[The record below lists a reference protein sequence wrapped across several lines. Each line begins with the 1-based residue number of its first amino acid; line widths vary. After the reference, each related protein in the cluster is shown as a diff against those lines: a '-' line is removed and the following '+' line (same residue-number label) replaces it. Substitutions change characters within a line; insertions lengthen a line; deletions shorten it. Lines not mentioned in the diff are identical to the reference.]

1 MSYRKLADRYHIAK
15 KTLCKI
21 VNSQT
26 AKFKNNFKITEYFI
40 KQLNYSGNL
49 VLDGKYVPVKE
60 EIETHLLSNTKSK
73 GKVPRSKKRQKVIRG
88 KVLIWGADYLSHDIL
103 HFEFDDSENA
113 LAFDS
118 YFRKLKSINYP
129 LKSVTVDDKQEL
141 IRAVGRH
148 FPNCIIQLC
157 TRHYLKKVSRILGI
171 GMIKIKIRSKEKQIE
186 RLFDGEDSTYI
197 PTTRF
202 RSIKLAAQ
210 LINEIA
216 ELEFKYEL
224 LIDFQNIVESI
235 IYASEYKIAEY
246 RFKSLTKYFWP
257 RRFRMREQFD
267 KSQVGTIKKLA
278 SDFKEHK
285 KYLLSYLKYPHL
297 NIPRT
302 NNLIEG
308 YNSQLEL
315 RLNSI
320 KGFETINPAENYLNV
335 WIVKRRF
342 SKFTDCKKQFK
353 SLNGKTPL
361 ECAGADIS
369 DIRDWVEFSQN

>member
-1 MSYRKLADRYHIAK
+1 M
-15 KTLCKI
+15 CKI
-21 VNSQT
+21 VNTTT
-26 AKFKNNFKITEYFI
+26 ANFKNNFEITEHFI
-40 KQLNYSGNL
+40 KQLNYSSNL

-60 EIETHLLSNTKSK
+60 EIETHLLSDTKKK
-73 GKVPRSKKRQKVIRG
+73 GKVPKSKKRQKVMRG
-88 KVLIWGADYLSHDIL
+88 KVLIWGADYSSHDIP
-103 HFEFDDSENA
+103 HYEFDDSENSF
-113 LAFDS
+113 AFNR
-118 YFRKLKSINYP
+118 YFLKLKSIDYP
-129 LKSVTVDDKQEL
+129 LKSITVDDKRE
-141 IRAVGRH
+141 IVGAVKRN

-157 TRHYLKKVSRILGI
+157 TRHYLKKISRLLGI
-171 GMIKIKIRSKEKQIE
+171 GMIKRRIYSKQKAIDN
-186 RLFDGEDSTYI
+186 LFASKHGEYI

-202 RSIKLAAQ
+202 SKIKLAAQ
-210 LINEIA
+210 LTNEIS
-216 ELEFKYEL
+216 ELEYKYEL

-235 IYASEYKIAEY
+235 VYASTYEIAEY
-246 RFKSLTKYFWP
+246 RFKSLIEYFWP
-257 RRFRMREQFD
+257 RRFKMREQFD
-267 KSQVGTIKKLA
+267 KCQVDTVKKLV

-285 KYLLSYLKYPHL
+285 KYLLNYLKYPHL

-320 KGFETINPAENYLNV
+320 KGFETIKTAENYLNV

-342 SKFTDCKKQFK
+342 SKFTDCRNNFK

>member
-1 MSYRKLADRYHIAK
+1 MCKTINSKIA
-15 KTLCKI
+15 
-21 VNSQT
+21 N
-26 AKFKNNFKITEYFI
+26 FKNNFKITEHFI
-40 KQLNYSGNL
+40 DQLNYSSNL

-60 EIETHLLSNTKSK
+60 EIETHLLSDTKKK
-73 GKVPRSKKRQKVIRG
+73 GKIPRSKKRQKITRG
-88 KVLIWGADYLSHDIL
+88 KVLIWGADYLSHDIP
-103 HFEFDDSENA
+103 HYEFDDSENA
-113 LAFDS
+113 FAFDK

-129 LKSVTVDDKQEL
+129 LKSITVDDKQEL
-141 IRAVGRH
+141 IKAVKRY

-157 TRHYLKKVSRILGI
+157 TRHYLKKISRILGT
-171 GMIKIKIRSKEKQIE
+171 GMIKIKIRSKEKLIDK
-186 RLFDGEDSTYI
+186 LFGDKDNNYI
-197 PTTRF
+197 PATRF
-202 RSIKLAAQ
+202 RAVKLAAQ
-210 LINEIA
+210 LVNEIA

-235 IYASEYKIAEY
+235 LYASEYTIAEH
-246 RFKSLTKYFWP
+246 RFESLIKYYWP
-257 RRFRMREQFD
+257 KKFQMRDQFD
-267 KSQVGTIKKLA
+267 KDQINTIKKLVR
-278 SDFKEHK
+278 DLKEHK
-285 KYLLSYLKYPHL
+285 EYLLNYLQYPHL

-320 KGFETINPAENYLNV
+320 KGFETIETAKNYLNV

-342 SKFTDCKKQFK
+342 SKFTDCKNNFK

-369 DIRDWVEFSQN
+369 DIQDWYKWSQN